1 MNVTRWRPD
10 RTVKATYPWDSNVT
24 ETMGSELRGRVSVR
38 LVVVTALLLLV
49 GVGAGVIFAQPAGPT
64 TDDVLAGVEDRYDN
78 ASSYAGVVEV
88 SATYENESGTYHR
101 SGTAQVQYLAPNNHR
116 VEVLAPEEYN
126 GTVAA
131 TNGSA
136 VWVARGVGTAA
147 VQPLNA
153 TQQDWLARVNVSAA
167 VDRLQEN
174 ATVSLTGTATVAGE
188 ETYVLDVNPNNESYD
203 AEATVYVDTDDYRV
217 RKIEAV
223 ASHEAKT
230 VRTTMRFRD
239 FTFGV
244 DIHESTFQPPSDR
257 SVVVASLDRTSY
269 DSLDAA
275 RADLNV
281 SVATPTLP
289 ADFGEDRVVVGR
301 YGEDATLTST
311 YTNDSATI
319 AVVQSERDPLS
330 KVDTDAENVTVGG
343 LDAKYLEAR
352 DTGVVFWRA
361 DGLTYAVAGD
371 VDRDTLVTVAE
382 SLAD

>member
-1 MNVTRWRPD
+1 VT
-10 RTVKATYPWDSNVT
+10 SI
-24 ETMGSELRGRVSVR
+24 
-38 LVVVTALLLLV
+38 LLLV
-49 GVGAGVIFAQPAGPT
+49 GAGAGVIFAQPAGPT

-88 SATYENESGTYHR
+88 SATYENETGTYER
-101 SGTAQVQYLAPNNHR
+101 SGTVQVQYLRPDNHR
-116 VEVLAPEEYN
+116 AEVLAPEEYN

-153 TQQDWLARVNVSAA
+153 TQQDWLARANVSAA

-174 ATVSLTGTATVAGE
+174 ASVSLTGTETVAGE
-188 ETYVLDVNPNNESYD
+188 ETYVLDVTPDNESYD

-217 RKIEAV
+217 LKVEAV
-223 ASHEAKT
+223 ATHEEKT
-230 VRTTMRFRD
+230 VSTTMRFRD

-244 DIHESTFQPPSDR
+244 DIHESAFQPPSDR
-257 SVVVASLDRTSY
+257 SVVVASLDSTSY

-275 RADLNV
+275 RADLNF

-289 ADFGEDRVVVGR
+289 DGFEEERVVVGR

-311 YTNDSATI
+311 YSNDSATV

-330 KVDTDAENVTVGG
+330 KIDTDAENVTVG
-343 LDAKYLEAR
+343 DTEAKYLEAR

-361 DGLTYAVAGD
+361 DGITYAVAGD
-371 VDRDTLVTVAE
+371 VDRDTLLGVAA